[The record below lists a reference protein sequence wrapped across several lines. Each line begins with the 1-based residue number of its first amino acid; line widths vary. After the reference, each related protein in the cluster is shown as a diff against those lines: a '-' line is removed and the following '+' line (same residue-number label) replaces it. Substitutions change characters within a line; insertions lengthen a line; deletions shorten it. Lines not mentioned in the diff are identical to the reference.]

1 MDLGYSISR
10 YLIRKEYKVE
20 VTAIDWGE
28 KNVWKLKYPSDE
40 ILRKN
45 VMNSQKEMKIFLNKF
60 LNLPFDEIA
69 RVWFHASK
77 PNSFLTFE
85 VRKKKGLDCV
95 RLYEYENCE
104 DVLKFI
110 EERYWVEETF

>member
-1 MDLGYSISR
+1 MDLGYSILKF
-10 YLIRKEYKVE
+10 LIRKEYQVE
-20 VTAIDWGE
+20 LTAISVNE
-28 KNVWKLKYPSDE
+28 KNEWELKYSREEEHRMDIKE
-40 ILRKN
+40 IKN
-45 VMNSQKEMKIFLNKF
+45 FLNEF
-60 LNLPFDEIA
+60 LSLPISKIGKI
-69 RVWFHASK
+69 WFHASK

-110 EERYWVEETF
+110 KERYWVEESF